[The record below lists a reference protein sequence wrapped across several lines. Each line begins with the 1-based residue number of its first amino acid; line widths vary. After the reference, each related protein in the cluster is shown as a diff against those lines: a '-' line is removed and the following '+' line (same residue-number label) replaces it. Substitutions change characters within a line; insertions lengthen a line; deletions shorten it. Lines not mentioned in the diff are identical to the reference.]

1 MQRGKKV
8 VFVSHCILNQNA
20 KAVGRDKYPGAV
32 RDLIELFA
40 EAGVGMVQIPCPQL
54 DFNSGLD
61 RRPKNKTTYDKKAF
75 RGSCK
80 KLSSSLLKQ
89 IETYLQ
95 KNYTVIG
102 ILGVESSPTC
112 GVQQIE
118 NGSKNVPGKGI
129 FIEELE
135 TEMQKKNFQVPV
147 IGINLNNMYSS
158 MEKLQSLLK
167 YA

>member
-1 MQRGKKV
+1 VQRGRKV

-20 KAVGRDKYPGAV
+20 KSIGRGKYPGAI
-32 RDLIELFA
+32 RELIELFA
-40 EAGVGMVQIPCPQL
+40 EAGVGIVQLPCPQL

-61 RRPKNKTTYDKKAF
+61 RKPKGKSAYDKKDY
-75 RGSCK
+75 RKSCK

-89 IETYLQ
+89 IENYLQ
-95 KNYTVIG
+95 KNYTIIG

-112 GVQQIE
+112 GVQQVE
-118 NGSKNVPGKGI
+118 NGNRSVPGKGI

-135 TEMQKKNFQVPV
+135 VEMQKKNFQVPV